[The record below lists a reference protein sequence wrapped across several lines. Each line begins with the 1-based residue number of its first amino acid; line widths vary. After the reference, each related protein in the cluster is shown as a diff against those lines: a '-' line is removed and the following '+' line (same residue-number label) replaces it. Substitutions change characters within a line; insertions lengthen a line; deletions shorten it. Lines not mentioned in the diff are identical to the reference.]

1 MAMISEGVDM
11 REAINSALKSAMK
24 SQDKLRVSTLRMVS
38 AAIKNRDIEARTS
51 GKEATDDD
59 LRQLLAKL
67 IKQRE
72 ESAALYEKGGREAL
86 ATQERDEAAIIASFL
101 PQQLAEEEMRA
112 AIADIIA
119 ETGATSVKDMN
130 KVMTALRTG
139 YAGRMDFG
147 KASGVVKSLLE

>member
-1 MAMISEGVDM
+1 MVSEGVVM

-51 GKEATDDD
+51 GKEASEDD

-86 ATQERDEAAIIASFL
+86 AAQERDEAAIIASFL

-119 ETGATSVKDMN
+119 ETGATSVKDMS
-130 KVMTALRTG
+130 KVMTALRAG
-139 YAGRMDFG
+139 YAGRMDFS
-147 KASGVVKSLLE
+147 KASGVVKSLLG